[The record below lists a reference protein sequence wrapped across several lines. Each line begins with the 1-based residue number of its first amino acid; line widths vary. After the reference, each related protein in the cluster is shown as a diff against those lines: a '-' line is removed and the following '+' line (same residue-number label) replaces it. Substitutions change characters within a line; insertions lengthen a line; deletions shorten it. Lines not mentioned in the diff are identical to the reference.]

1 MHTRGEEITTCGG
14 EREAEGELAEREC
27 DAGREGREEREK
39 EGAEG
44 AQGVG
49 KECRTERE
57 ASAST
62 YTHNGLRGTNHSG
75 ECDGGNDVERQRDG
89 ESVGRAGRYGEGE
102 AGREGCIDEVGREG
116 REVVDRKM
124 RRETGE

>member
-1 MHTRGEEITTCGG
+1 M
-14 EREAEGELAEREC
+14 REAEGELAERER

-44 AQGVG
+44 AQGVR

-57 ASAST
+57 ASATT
-62 YTHNGLRGTNHSG
+62 YTHNGPRGTNHSG

-89 ESVGRAGRYGEGE
+89 ESVGRAGRYGEERRRRGQNG
-102 AGREGCIDEVGREG
+102 AGGGGQEDEEGDGG
-116 REVVDRKM
+116 
-124 RRETGE
+124 TSQGA